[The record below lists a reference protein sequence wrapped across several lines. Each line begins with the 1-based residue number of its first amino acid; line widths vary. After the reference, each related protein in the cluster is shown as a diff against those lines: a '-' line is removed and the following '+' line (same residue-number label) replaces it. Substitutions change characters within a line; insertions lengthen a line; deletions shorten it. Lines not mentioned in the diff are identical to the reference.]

1 MKVAIVGHGKM
12 GVEIAKAAQARG
24 HLVVATLDRGD
35 ALEGAR
41 GAEVAFEFTEPSAA
55 GSNVT
60 SLLRAGQHVVCGTTG
75 WDPAGAGID
84 AIAREAGRAAVV
96 APNFSIGVNLFFE
109 IVAEAAR
116 RLSGTGL
123 YDPWLFETHHRQKLD
138 APSGTA
144 KKLAGVVDAF
154 GGRRTSVAAARAG
167 FEPGHHEVGFD
178 GEHDAIVLTHRA
190 RGRAGFAAGAVLA
203 AEWARGKSGLHGFE
217 EVLAD
222 LVKGGGR

>member
-1 MKVAIVGHGKM
+1 VNVAIVGNGKM
-12 GVEIAKAAQARG
+12 GVEIAKAAGARG
-24 HLVVATLDRGD
+24 HVVVATLDRGD

-41 GAEVAFEFTEPSAA
+41 GAEVAFEFTDPSAA
-55 GSNVT
+55 AGNVAT
-60 SLLRAGQHVVCGTTG
+60 LLRSGLHVVCGTTG
-75 WDPAGAGID
+75 WDPAKAGVD
-84 AIAREAGRAAVV
+84 AIAREAGKAAIV

-109 IVAEAAR
+109 LVAEAAR

-123 YDPWLFETHHRQKLD
+123 YDPWLFESHHRAKLD

-144 KKLAGVVDAF
+144 KKLAGIIDGF
-154 GGRRTSVAAARAG
+154 GGRATSIAAARAG

-203 AEWARGKSGLHGFE
+203 AEWAPGKVGCHGFE
-217 EVLAD
+217 TVLAD

>member
-1 MKVAIVGHGKM
+1 MKVAIVGHGRM
-12 GVEIAKAAQARG
+12 GVEIAALAASRG
-24 HLVVATLDRGD
+24 HGVVATLDRGD
-35 ALEGAR
+35 PLDGAR
-41 GAEVAFEFTEPSAA
+41 GAEVAFEFTEPAA
-55 GSNVT
+55 AEANVAA
-60 SLLRAGQHVVCGTTG
+60 LLRSGIHVVCGTTG
-75 WDPAGAGID
+75 WDPAKAGID
-84 AIAREAGRAAVV
+84 AIAREAGRGAIV

-123 YDPWLFETHHRQKLD
+123 YDPWLFESHHRFKLD

-144 KKLAGVVDAF
+144 KRLAAIVDGF
-154 GGRRTSVAAARAG
+154 GGRPTSVAAARAG
-167 FEPGHHEVGFD
+167 HEPGRHTVGFE

-203 AEWARGKSGLHGFE
+203 AEWLPGKVGLLGFE
-217 EVLAD
+217 RVLSD